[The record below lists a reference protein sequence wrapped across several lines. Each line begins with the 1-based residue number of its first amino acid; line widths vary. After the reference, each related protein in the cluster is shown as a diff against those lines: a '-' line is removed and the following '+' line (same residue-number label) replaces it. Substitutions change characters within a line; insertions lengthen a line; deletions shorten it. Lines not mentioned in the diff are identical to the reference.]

1 MQKELRVAMKGNGLD
16 AKPIRSVLIT
26 DVDNTLFDWV
36 NVWHAAFSAML
47 VELLRLSRLDET
59 VLLAEIRKVHQ
70 RVGTSEYSFLIGELE
85 VLRGPAGGTPVLDFY
100 APAIDAFRAA
110 RQQTLEFYPGVLPTL
125 EELCR
130 RGTLL
135 ICYTESLAYYSQYR
149 FRKLGLD
156 RLIDYLYSPPDHDL
170 PDGLLRTD
178 IRFYEAAHYELARTE
193 HRFTPLGELKPN
205 PDTLRSILRDL
216 NVPTEQAVYIGDSPH
231 KDIWMAQQAGVTDA
245 LAAYGAAQ
253 HQDAYGLLRK
263 VSHWTEADVVREKSQ
278 LRDSAIVPTYR
289 LDRFDQLLERIEFTA
304 FEGPRL

>member
-1 MQKELRVAMKGNGLD
+1 MGLD
-16 AKPIRSVLIT
+16 AKPTRSVLIT

-36 NVWHAAFSAML
+36 HVWHAAFSAML
-47 VELLRLSRLDET
+47 AELLRLSRLNEPA
-59 VLLAEIRKVHQ
+59 LLAEIRKVHQ
-70 RVGTSEYSFLIGELE
+70 RAGTSEYSFLIGELE
-85 VLRGPAGGTPVLDFY
+85 LLRGPAGDTPVLDFY
-100 APAIDAFRAA
+100 APAIHAFRAA
-110 RQQTLEFYPGVLPTL
+110 RQQTLNFYPGVQETL
-125 EELCR
+125 EELSR

-170 PDGLLRTD
+170 PDGLSREN
-178 IRFYEAAHYELARTE
+178 IRFHDAGHYELVRTE

-205 PDTLRSILRDL
+205 PDILRSILRSL
-216 NVPTEQAVYIGDSPH
+216 NVPAEQAVYIGDSPH

-253 HQDAYGLLRK
+253 HQEAYALLRT
-263 VSHWTEADVVREKSQ
+263 VSHWPESDVVREKSQ
-278 LRDSAIVPTYR
+278 LGDRAIVPTYR
-289 LDRFDQLLERIEFTA
+289 LDRFDQLLDHIEFTA

>member
-1 MQKELRVAMKGNGLD
+1 MGLD
-16 AKPIRSVLIT
+16 AKPTCSVLIT

-36 NVWHAAFSAML
+36 HVWHAAFSAML
-47 VELLRLSRLDET
+47 AQLLRLSRLDEA

-70 RVGTSEYSFLIGELE
+70 RAGTSEYSFLIGELE
-85 VLRGPAGGTPVLDFY
+85 MLRGAAGDTPVLDFY

-110 RQQTLEFYPGVLPTL
+110 RQQTLEFYPGVLETL
-125 EELCR
+125 EELSR

-170 PDGLLRTD
+170 PDGLSRED
-178 IRFYEAAHYELARTE
+178 IRFYDAAHYELARTE
-193 HRFTPLGELKPN
+193 HRFTPPGEFKPN
-205 PDTLRSILRDL
+205 PDILRSILRSL
-216 NVPTEQAVYIGDSPH
+216 NVSVEQAVYIGDSPH
-231 KDIWMAQQAGVTDA
+231 KDIWMAQQAGVINA
-245 LAAYGAAQ
+245 LAAYGAVQ
-253 HQDAYGLLRK
+253 HQDAYALLRK
-263 VSHWTEADVVREKSQ
+263 VSHWPETDVLRETSQ
-278 LRDSAIVPTYR
+278 LGDPAMVPTYC

>member
-1 MQKELRVAMKGNGLD
+1 MD
-16 AKPIRSVLIT
+16 AKPVCSVLIT

-36 NVWHAAFSAML
+36 HVWHAAFSAML
-47 VELLRLSRLDET
+47 AELLRLSRLEES

-70 RVGTSEYSFLIGELE
+70 RAGTSEYSFLIGELG
-85 VLRGPAGGTPVLDFY
+85 VLRGPAGETPVLDFY
-100 APAIDAFRAA
+100 APAIDAFRTA
-110 RQQTLEFYPGVLPTL
+110 RQQTLEFYPGVLTTL
-125 EELCR
+125 EELNR
-130 RGTLL
+130 RGTLM

-170 PDGLLRTD
+170 PDGLSREE
-178 IRFYEAAHYELARTE
+178 IRFHDAAHYELARTE
-193 HRFTPLGELKPN
+193 HRFTPSGEFKPN
-205 PDTLRSILRDL
+205 PDILRSILHSL
-216 NVPTEQAVYIGDSPH
+216 NVPAEHAVYIGDSPH

-253 HQDAYGLLRK
+253 HQEAYALLRK
-263 VSHWTEADVVREKSQ
+263 VSHWSETDVVREANQ
-278 LRDSAIVPTYR
+278 LGIPSIVPTYR

>member
-1 MQKELRVAMKGNGLD
+1 MGLD

-36 NVWHAAFSAML
+36 HVWHSAFSAML
-47 VELLRLSRLDET
+47 AELLRLSALDEA
-59 VLLAEIRKVHQ
+59 VLLAEIRQVHQ
-70 RVGTSEYSFLIGELE
+70 RAGTSEYSFLIGELE

-110 RQQTLEFYPGVLPTL
+110 RQQTLEFYPGVLATL
-125 EELCR
+125 EELSR

-170 PDGLLRTD
+170 PDGLSRED
-178 IRFYEAAHYELARTE
+178 IRFHAAAHYTLARTE
-193 HRFTPLGELKPN
+193 HRFTPPGELKPN
-205 PDTLRSILRDL
+205 PDILRSILRSL
-216 NVPTEQAVYIGDSPH
+216 NVQAEQAVYIGDSPH

-253 HQDAYGLLRK
+253 HQQAYALLRK
-263 VSHWTEADVVREKSQ
+263 VSHWPETDVVREKRQ
-278 LRDSAIVPTYR
+278 LDDPAIVPTYR